1 MLGIS
6 EGWDDVVGQPFA
18 QASVFGAVVVD
29 QECVNAGFADEQ
41 GVFDGAVAEH
51 FQSLVL
57 VGVEFADGAFVE
69 VEAQEAAEVA
79 GAEPGLVLEEEGVE
93 VEFVAGEDVGD

>member
-1 MLGIS
+1 M
-6 EGWDDVVGQPFA
+6 GQPFA

-29 QECVNAGFADEQ
+29 QECVDAGFADEQ

-51 FQSLVL
+51 FQGLML
-57 VGVEFADGAFVE
+57 VGVEFAHGAFVE
-69 VEAQEAAEVA
+69 VKAQEAAEVA

-93 VEFVAGEDVGD
+93 VEFVAGEDVWG